1 MLTYISHHANL
12 WLKHTYCLYSN
23 YWKECFI
30 SFYDKFRLNTLIFI
44 VHNKQDLKDNQGYII
59 HKETKA
65 KVEKEAEE
73 MFVRCAITDHE
84 RNDILNISCWSKL
97 GNCQKVKNGC
107 DSWSLSKEFLFF
119 CFIFK
124 EKTYVIFLPFLNTK
138 FQ

>member
-1 MLTYISHHANL
+1 MFFS
-12 WLKHTYCLYSN
+12 LYSKS
-23 YWKECFI
+23 YHLCKAR
-30 SFYDKFRLNTLIFI
+30 FRVF
-44 VHNKQDLKDNQGYII
+44 NQRCII
-59 HKETKA
+59 QKETKA

-119 CFIFK
+119 TLIFGRK
-124 EKTYVIFLPFLNTK
+124 KLMSYFFLSWLQSFNICGY
-138 FQ
+138 

>member
-1 MLTYISHHANL
+1 MFFS
-12 WLKHTYCLYSN
+12 LYSKS
-23 YWKECFI
+23 YHL
-30 SFYDKFRLNTLIFI
+30 SQARFRIF
-44 VHNKQDLKDNQGYII
+44 NQWYII
-59 HKETKA
+59 QKETKA

-119 CFIFK
+119 TLIFGRK
-124 EKTYVIFLPFLNTK
+124 KLMSYFFLSWLQSFNICGN
-138 FQ
+138 